1 MPTLGFKNAST
12 GNLLIAA
19 IIFTFL
25 FLVMLYARMIKFGF
39 VLLLVTA
46 LLWTVF
52 AEEVRLEK
60 CNARCPAK

>member
-1 MPTLGFKNAST
+1 MFGFAKKST

-25 FLVMLYARMIKFGF
+25 FFMTLYARQVKIGF
-39 VLLLVTA
+39 VFLIVTA

-52 AEEVRLEK
+52 AEEVRLEN
-60 CNARCPAK
+60 CNAKCGKK

>member
-1 MPTLGFKNAST
+1 MFGFAKKST

-25 FLVMLYARMIKFGF
+25 FFVTLYARQVKIAF
-39 VLLLVTA
+39 VFLIVTA

-52 AEEVRLEK
+52 AEEVRLEN
-60 CNARCPAK
+60 CNARCPTKK